1 MTDTWIWI
9 SLIIGAYILG
19 SIPVSLLA
27 ARARGIDLRRHGT
40 GQVGAGNLWRT
51 TSRKL
56 GLTIGIFDFGKGAIM
71 MWIASGLGLDAGQQM
86 VVGLAAVVGHNW
98 PIFLR
103 FHGGRG
109 AATSLGIVIFNPV
122 LNDLSWW
129 PSVIGVGAVV
139 VLTILVRTSAVPV
152 LIGAASLP
160 VTTFIFNETV
170 AVITAYLAM
179 FLIIVIKRLTAQ
191 AIPEGIKISRNQLI
205 LNRLLFDRDIR
216 DRTTWIHRKPIDE
229 LEKLDE

>member
-1 MTDTWIWI
+1 MIAIWI
-9 SLIIGAYILG
+9 VLIICGYLLG
-19 SIPVSLLA
+19 SVPVALLA
-27 ARARGIDLRRHGT
+27 GKTRGIDLRKQGT
-40 GQVGAGNLWRT
+40 HQVGAGNLWRM

-56 GLTIGIFDFGKGAIM
+56 GLTVGLFDFGKGAVM
-71 MWIASGLGLDAGQQM
+71 MWMASWQGLDTGQQM

-122 LNDLSWW
+122 LNNVSPW
-129 PSVIGVGAVV
+129 PTVIGVGAVV
-139 VLTILVRTSAVPV
+139 VLTIIIRSSAVPV

-160 VTTFIFNETV
+160 VTTAIFNDKT
-170 AVITAYLAM
+170 AVVTAYLAM

-191 AIPEGIKISRNQLI
+191 AVPEDIKTSRSQLI

-216 DRTTWIHRKPIDE
+216 DKTAWIRRKPITE
-229 LEKLDE
+229 LEKLDD

>member
-1 MTDTWIWI
+1 MIVIWI
-9 SLIIGAYILG
+9 VLIICGYLLG
-19 SIPVSLLA
+19 SIPMALLA
-27 ARARGIDLRRHGT
+27 GKTRGIDLRKHGT
-40 GQVGAGNLWRT
+40 HQVGAGNLWRT
-51 TSRKL
+51 TTRKL
-56 GLTIGIFDFGKGAIM
+56 GLTAGIFDFGKGAVM
-71 MWIASGLGLDAGQQM
+71 MWIAAGQGLDAGQQM

-122 LNDLSWW
+122 LNSISPW

-139 VLTILVRTSAVPV
+139 ILTIIIRSSAVPV

-160 VTTFIFNETV
+160 VTTAIFNDKV
-170 AVITAYLAM
+170 AVVTAYLAM

-191 AIPEGIKISRNQLI
+191 AVPEDIKTSKSQLI

-216 DRTTWIHRKPIDE
+216 DKTAWIHRKPITE
-229 LEKLDE
+229 LEKLDD

>member
-1 MTDTWIWI
+1 MIAIWI
-9 SLIIGAYILG
+9 VLIICGYLLG
-19 SIPVSLLA
+19 SIPMALLA
-27 ARARGIDLRRHGT
+27 GKTRGIDLRKQGT
-40 GQVGAGNLWRT
+40 HQVGAGNLWRM

-56 GLTIGIFDFGKGAIM
+56 GLTIGLFDFGKGAIM
-71 MWIASGLGLDAGQQM
+71 MWIASGQGLDTGQQM

-122 LNDLSWW
+122 LNNVSPW
-129 PSVIGVGAVV
+129 PMVIGVGAVV
-139 VLTILVRTSAVPV
+139 VLTIIIRSSAVPV

-160 VTTFIFNETV
+160 VTTAIFNDNV

-191 AIPEGIKISRNQLI
+191 AVPEDIKTSRSQLI

-216 DRTTWIHRKPIDE
+216 DKTAWIHRKPISE
-229 LEKLDE
+229 LEKLDD

>member
-1 MTDTWIWI
+1 MTVIWI
-9 SLIIGAYILG
+9 VLIISGYILG
-19 SIPVSLLA
+19 SVPVSLLV
-27 ARARGIDLRRHGT
+27 ARARGIDLRKHGT
-40 GQVGAGNLWRT
+40 HQVGAGNLWRM

-56 GLTIGIFDFGKGAIM
+56 GLTVGLFDFGKGAIM
-71 MWIASGLGLDAGQQM
+71 MWIASGQGLDAGQQM

-98 PIFLR
+98 PIFLH

-122 LNDLSWW
+122 LNNVSWW
-129 PSVIGVGAVV
+129 PSIIGVGAVV
-139 VLTILVRTSAVPV
+139 VLTVLIRSSAVPV

-160 VTTFIFNETV
+160 LTTWIFNDEV

-191 AIPEGIKISRNQLI
+191 AMPEDIKIGKGQLI
-205 LNRLLFDRDIR
+205 VNRLFFDRDIR
-216 DRTTWIHRKPIDE
+216 DRTAWMRRKPIKE
-229 LEKLDE
+229 LEKLDD

>member
-1 MTDTWIWI
+1 MIVIWI
-9 SLIIGAYILG
+9 VLIVCGYLLG
-19 SIPVSLLA
+19 SIPMSLLA
-27 ARARGIDLRRHGT
+27 GKARGIDLRKQGT
-40 GQVGAGNLWRT
+40 HQVGAGNLWRM

-56 GLTIGIFDFGKGAIM
+56 GLAVGLFDFGKGAIM
-71 MWIASGLGLDAGQQM
+71 MWIASGQGLDAGQQM

-98 PIFLR
+98 PVFLR

-109 AATSLGIVIFNPV
+109 AATSLGIVVFTPV
-122 LNDLSWW
+122 LNNVSPW

-139 VLTILVRTSAVPV
+139 VLTILLRSSAVPV

-160 VTTFIFNETV
+160 VTTAIFNDKT

-191 AIPEGIKISRNQLI
+191 AMPEDIKTSRSQLI

-216 DRTTWIHRKPIDE
+216 DKTAWIHRKPINE
-229 LEKLDE
+229 LEKLDD

>member
-1 MTDTWIWI
+1 MIVIWI
-9 SLIIGAYILG
+9 VLIICGYLLG
-19 SIPVSLLA
+19 SVPMSLLA
-27 ARARGIDLRRHGT
+27 ARARGIDLRKHGT
-40 GQVGAGNLWRT
+40 HQVGAGNLWRT

-56 GLTIGIFDFGKGAIM
+56 GLTVGIFDFGKGAAM
-71 MWIASGLGLDAGQQM
+71 MWIASWQGLDAGQQM
-86 VVGLAAVVGHNW
+86 VVGLAAIVGHNW

-122 LNDLSWW
+122 LNSISLW
-129 PSVIGVGAVV
+129 PSVIGVGSVV
-139 VLTILVRTSAVPV
+139 ILTIIIRSSAVPV

-160 VTTFIFNETV
+160 VTTAIFNDKV

-191 AIPEGIKISRNQLI
+191 AVPDDIKTSKSQLI

-216 DRTTWIHRKPIDE
+216 DKTAWIHRKPISE
-229 LEKLDE
+229 LEKLDD

>member
-1 MTDTWIWI
+1 MIAIWI
-9 SLIIGAYILG
+9 VLIICGYLLG
-19 SIPVSLLA
+19 SVPVALLA
-27 ARARGIDLRRHGT
+27 GKTRGIDLRKQGT
-40 GQVGAGNLWRT
+40 HQVGAGNLWRM

-56 GLTIGIFDFGKGAIM
+56 GLTVGLFDFGKGAIM
-71 MWIASGLGLDAGQQM
+71 MWIASWQGLDTGQQM
-86 VVGLAAVVGHNW
+86 VVGLAAVIGHNW

-122 LNDLSWW
+122 LNNVSPW
-129 PSVIGVGAVV
+129 PTVIGVGAVV
-139 VLTILVRTSAVPV
+139 VLTIIIRSSAVPV

-160 VTTFIFNETV
+160 VTTAIFNDKT
-170 AVITAYLAM
+170 AVVTAYLAM

-191 AIPEGIKISRNQLI
+191 AVPEDIKTSRSQLI

-216 DRTTWIHRKPIDE
+216 DKTAWIRRKPITE
-229 LEKLDE
+229 LEKLDD